1 MEVLLDGRLMTCREA
16 VHDIL
21 TEKLNLPVYY
31 GRNLDAL
38 YDVLSSYPENVKI
51 MLIYP
56 DAMRDSLGRYANALV
71 NTITDAAVQNPKVNF
86 LISFENN

>member
-1 MEVLLDGRLMTCREA
+1 MEVLLDGRLMTGREA

-21 TEKLNLPVYY
+21 TEKLNLPAYY

-38 YDVLSSYPENVKI
+38 YDVLSCNPEEVKI
-51 MLIYP
+51 TLIFP
-56 DAMRDSLGRYANALV
+56 DVMRDSLGRYADALV
-71 NTITDAAVQNPKVNF
+71 KTLADAAAQNPKVDF